1 MILKIEKKRKAKQNA
16 TLNNRLK
23 NTQNKIVIPII
34 SQLTYS
40 KSLLFLVL
48 SGMLLF
54 KQENAQ
60 YSNYL

>member
-23 NTQNKIVIPII
+23 NTQNKTVIPII

-40 KSLLFLVL
+40 KSLF
-48 SGMLLF
+48 F
-54 KQENAQ
+54 
-60 YSNYL
+60 